1 MDILLLVDPLYCARF
16 WNPCF
21 APLIAPRITKL
32 ANMNFA
38 VMPTVFSIP
47 ARPFP
52 DVPRPLKED
61 RVLFKVGIPDE
72 NFWISAPKAPEDFWI
87 APDASDFTP
96 EPTPEINFF
105 KPPQP
110 FEPIYAALL
119 KTLPNTGICLSVS
132 AVASFTSRIRSAVC
146 FITAPAVSKLFPS
159 ESFPVYARSLSVLLN
174 CIYCLCA

>member
-38 VMPTVFSIP
+38 VIPTVFSIP

-61 RVLFKVGIPDE
+61 RALFKVGIPDE
-72 NFWISAPKAPEDFWI
+72 NFWIRAPKAPEDFWI
-87 APDASDFTP
+87 TPDASDFTP
-96 EPTPEINFF
+96 EPTPLMAPP
-105 KPPQP
+105 KPLTVAP
-110 FEPIYAALL
+110 PITLL
-119 KTLPNTGICLSVS
+119 RDIGRCP
-132 AVASFTSRIRSAVC
+132 ASFE
-146 FITAPAVSKLFPS
+146 FNKLAFTRDNFS
-159 ESFPVYARSLSVLLN
+159 ISTVHF
-174 CIYCLCA
+174 